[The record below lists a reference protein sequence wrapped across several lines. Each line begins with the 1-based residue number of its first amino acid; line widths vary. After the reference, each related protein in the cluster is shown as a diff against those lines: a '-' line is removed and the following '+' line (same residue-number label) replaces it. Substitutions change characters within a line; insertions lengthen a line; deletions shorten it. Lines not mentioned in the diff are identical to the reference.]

1 MSLIAK
7 KKKNNKIF
15 ICDAVENL
23 QSLLLLHHLI
33 NI

>member
-1 MSLIAK
+1 MSLIA

-15 ICDAVENL
+15 IYDAVENL

>member
-7 KKKNNKIF
+7 KKKNQIF
-15 ICDAVENL
+15 IYDAVENL

>member
-7 KKKNNKIF
+7 KKKKKKF
-15 ICDAVENL
+15 IYDAVENL